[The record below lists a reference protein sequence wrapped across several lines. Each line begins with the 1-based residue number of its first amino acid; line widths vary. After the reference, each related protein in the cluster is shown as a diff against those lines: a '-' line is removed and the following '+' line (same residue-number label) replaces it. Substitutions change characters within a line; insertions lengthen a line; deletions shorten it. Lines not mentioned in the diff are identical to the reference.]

1 MNKKQTLKPIS
12 EGDDAASENAENSVE
27 GMSLDQLFL
36 QLAKE
41 TKASGNTVDDNT
53 NNEFDKIQKEV
64 LSLPKINCELE
75 LKSDPKAKLK
85 QVKPF
90 VVNINDP
97 ITITRKTKE
106 EPTDAGAK
114 WFHMRKP
121 EMTTLLKRDLL
132 VLKNRSVLDPKRH
145 YKKEKWEI
153 PKYFETGTIIEG
165 NTEFYSAR
173 MARKDRGKTLA
184 DEILQDSAANTYF
197 KRKYAEIQKKNVSG
211 KKGHY
216 KKIKAKRHG
225 H

>member
-1 MNKKQTLKPIS
+1 MKSNLTLKNIT
-12 EGDDAASENAENSVE
+12 EGDESASDNAENVVE
-27 GMSLDQLFL
+27 NMSLDQLFL

-41 TKASGNTVDDNT
+41 TGNKSGDNAD
-53 NNEFDKIQKEV
+53 NEFEKIQKEV
-64 LSLPKINCELE
+64 SNLPKINCDLE
-75 LKSDPKAKLK
+75 LRSDPKAKQQK
-85 QVKPF
+85 QSNPY
-90 VVNINDP
+90 VVNVNDP
-97 ITITRKTKE
+97 IAVTRKTKE

-184 DEILQDSAANTYF
+184 DEILHDSAANTYF
-197 KRKYAEIQKKNVSG
+197 KRKYSEIQKKHTSG

-216 KKIKAKRHG
+216 KKIKAKRQG